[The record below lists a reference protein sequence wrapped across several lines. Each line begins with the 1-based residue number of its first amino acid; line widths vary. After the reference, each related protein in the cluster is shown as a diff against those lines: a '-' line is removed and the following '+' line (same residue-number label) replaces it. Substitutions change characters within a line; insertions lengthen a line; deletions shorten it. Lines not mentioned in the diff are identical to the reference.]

1 MAKLDFSATKIGMPA
16 KMNFDL
22 SDLDELDAKGVCIK
36 IKEWRNKA
44 LIDKNIIDEPIFRF
58 NRYYDDVS
66 FWVEGTRLE
75 TDLEFA
81 ARQQKIQKIENQK
94 AARISKEQ
102 LEKEKKITKLQ
113 QDAEKLGYTLI
124 QKTKKS

>member
-16 KMNFDL
+16 KMELDP

-58 NRYYDDVS
+58 NRYYEPS
-66 FWVEGTRLE
+66 FWLEGTRLE

-94 AARISKEQ
+94 AAKTSKEQ